1 MTQIKLR
8 AAATTLLMAAV
19 SLGSAQAQNYQS
31 QAPARFQPD
40 GSAAHAQSYDR
51 NVAAASAQSGVQNA
65 AAAEAQPP
73 LVVAGSGPVRG
84 PALMQVAPG
93 YPYLN
98 APLYTCPRQDIP
110 YQMGGTV
117 ITNQALFPHEMLYA
131 HEYKAMYPP
140 FYYRAKGGY
149 IWTPFG
155 IHSHERW
162 QLQGTVVKVKY
173 HSHYAPFSAFH
184 PPLVR

>member
-1 MTQIKLR
+1 MTQITLR
-8 AAATTLLMAAV
+8 AAAATVLMTAV
-19 SLGSAQAQNYQS
+19 SIGSAQAQNS
-31 QAPARFQPD
+31 PSGAPARFQAD
-40 GSAAHAQSYDR
+40 GIATQAYNAEGDAGANGTQSASPQTGSPAR
-51 NVAAASAQSGVQNA
+51 VVGPPPAAF
-65 AAAEAQPP
+65 
-73 LVVAGSGPVRG
+73 RG
-84 PALMQVAPG
+84 PALVQVAPG

-117 ITNQALFPHEMLYA
+117 ITNQAFSPHEMLYK
-131 HEYKAMYPP
+131 HDYKAMYPP

-162 QLQGTVVKVKY
+162 KLQGTVVRVKY
-173 HSHYAPFSAFH
+173 RSHYGLFSAFH
-184 PPLVR
+184 EPVIR